1 MYDIIV
7 LSFRGGVTLSLK
19 KMKPL
24 DYVLILIKGM
34 LLGITSVGIPGLSA
48 STLSIVLG
56 IYFLMINSIADI
68 FKDFKKNIKFVAPL
82 LIGFL
87 LGVGLAA
94 YTIVIL
100 FEHFPLITTFAIIG
114 FIISSLPSM
123 IMKLKVYFR
132 QPSCILTF
140 IVILAILTA
149 YNVIRPQNT
158 GMVFPEKVTFVY
170 LFGMAVIGMFAAATF
185 IIPGIDFAII
195 MLSIGIYYPFMNM
208 IKSFIDFNSPNY
220 LDTAANN
227 GMILTAFL
235 IGLLVGLAL
244 FSKLIKFIS
253 KKYTA
258 QTQFASLAFV
268 VAAPTV
274 LVRTCIIEPGVVVD
288 PIQLTFLIIIAITT
302 SLLFFSI
309 RTITYNK
316 NRAIII
322 QADILF
328 AETSQEFV
336 TTIKLNQKRIKKDD

>member
-1 MYDIIV
+1 MLTLDKMRPIDYFLV
-7 LSFRGGVTLSLK
+7 LFKGV
-19 KMKPL
+19 
-24 DYVLILIKGM
+24 
-34 LLGITSVGIPGLSA
+34 LLGVTSVGIPGLSA

-94 YTIVIL
+94 YTIVLL
-100 FEHFPLITTFAIIG
+100 FEYLPLFTTFAIIG
-114 FIISSLPSM
+114 FIISSLPAM
-123 IMKLKVYFR
+123 IYKLRMYFR

-140 IVILAILTA
+140 IIILAILTA
-149 YNVIRPQNT
+149 YNVIRPQTT

-170 LFGMAVIGMFAAATF
+170 LFGMGVIGMFAAATF

-208 IKSFIDFNSPNY
+208 IKSFLDFGAENY
-220 LDTAANN
+220 ADIAANN

-235 IGLLVGLAL
+235 LGLLIGLAL
-244 FSKLIKFIS
+244 FSKLIKHLS

-268 VAAPTV
+268 VAAPFV
-274 LVRTCIIEPGVVVD
+274 LVKTCIIEANVSVD
-288 PIQLTFLIIIAITT
+288 PWELTFLFITAITAF
-302 SLLFFSI
+302 LIFFSI
-309 RTITYNK
+309 KTITMNK
-316 NRAIII
+316 NRAIIA
-322 QADILF
+322 QADMIEAESYEEFINYKKRKLF
-328 AETSQEFV
+328 N
-336 TTIKLNQKRIKKDD
+336 LKKKNDLEK